1 MKTFKLVSLV
11 FLVLG
16 GAAFAVATVQK
27 NTETV
32 TLNATEMPEPYEI
45 QDFDL
50 KMTDGQAFNR
60 ASFLGKYTV
69 LFFGFTRCPDACPTT
84 LAHWRSEVPKL
95 SELAKDKVQF
105 ILVSVDP
112 EHDKPEILKS
122 YVEGFHPDV
131 KSATGDERQLH
142 RLADAMKTTFHKEEE
157 SAGDPDLY
165 MMAHSPR
172 YFLINPEG
180 RLQAVY
186 NPPIDSGV
194 LAGDLNKLAE
204 KSSKKGLF
212 F

>member
-1 MKTFKLVSLV
+1 MKTFKLVFLV

-27 NTETV
+27 NNEGV

-45 QDFDL
+45 QDFNL
-50 KMTDGQAFNR
+50 QMTDGQPFTR
-60 ASFLGKYTV
+60 ANLLGKHTV

-84 LAHWRSEVPKL
+84 LAHWRSELPKL
-95 SELAKDKVQF
+95 SEITKEKVQF

-112 EHDKPEILKS
+112 EHDKPEILKT

-131 KSATGDERQLH
+131 KSATGDDRELH
-142 RLADAMKTTFHKEEE
+142 RLADAMKTTFHKEDK

-165 MMAHSPR
+165 TMAHSPR
-172 YFLINPEG
+172 YFLINPQG

-186 NPPIDSGV
+186 NPPIASGA
-194 LAGDLNKLAE
+194 LAGDLNKLVE
-204 KSSKKGLF
+204 KSAKKGRF